1 MTITTCSIAS
11 RLRPA
16 GQTAAARCTTFLAPL
31 EQLLSASAAAALPIP
46 ARNRRRETSTGC
58 TRTSHQSARSRQRSD
73 RRRARAPIL
82 RDLDRPPAWDQV
94 PDGPSDRGTR
104 QTVAVTSFRRVPL
117 APVLDGI
124 CLALF
129 VALGRESHR
138 IGRGVGWYFT
148 VLWPF
153 GVGWF
158 VTALVVGLYTAS
170 TRPWLRL
177 TVTWLA
183 GIANALVLRGAVPN
197 PRAFSTFAVV
207 GFLL

>member
-1 MTITTCSIAS
+1 M
-11 RLRPA
+11 
-16 GQTAAARCTTFLAPL
+16 
-31 EQLLSASAAAALPIP
+31 
-46 ARNRRRETSTGC
+46 
-58 TRTSHQSARSRQRSD
+58 
-73 RRRARAPIL
+73 
-82 RDLDRPPAWDQV
+82 
-94 PDGPSDRGTR
+94 
-104 QTVAVTSFRRVPL
+104 AVTSFRRVPL

-129 VALGRESHR
+129 VVLGRESHR

-153 GVGWF
+153 VVGWF

-183 GIANALVLRGAVPN
+183 GIAIALVLRAVFTN
-197 PRAFSTFAVV
+197 RESFSTFAVV
-207 GFLL
+207 VYLFVGVTTFGWRAAVVAMRRLRPAVRS